1 MESMN
6 TLVIAFTD
14 KLVAGLPVRYIYV
27 PFHAIER
34 VDIDKGGR
42 ASIRTKAE
50 ASLYLNEEQ
59 TRRLKSLLD
68 ANAVHLD
75 DEVAAFP
82 GGA

>member
-1 MESMN
+1 MDS
-6 TLVIAFTD
+6 TIVIAFTHRIAD
-14 KLVAGLPVRYIYV
+14 YVEYVYV
-27 PFHAIER
+27 PFRAIES
-34 VDIDKGGR
+34 VDIDKDGW